1 MVQFKILAVRVNGLP
16 RHSETDMLATSI
28 SPWQPMFR
36 RLRIAVLSV
45 LLAVPLAAVVTAADQ
60 DNVDEPDDEATGDD
74 ATPKDRPAQG
84 KRRLRTKTLGGRQ
97 FWADVELFRQW
108 RIQQNVMTGHFRLLD
123 GEDCRW
129 ASGSRSECRRKLAEV
144 RESQGLK
151 PMSGEAVI
159 LIHGLVR
166 SSKSMRT
173 LARRLELDAEGLQ
186 TFGFTYPST
195 RVDIAQA
202 ARYLNSAIE
211 SLEGIERIHFVAH
224 SMGGLVVRAWAAEH
238 SDPRIGRLV
247 MIATPNQGAELA
259 DRFERNTV
267 YRVVFGAAGQQLT
280 RAEDGFIAKLPA
292 PEFEFGVIAGG
303 NGGSGYNP
311 LIPGDNDGTVSVDST
326 RLPGAADFVVVDRLH
341 TFIVSAPE
349 TAEYTAR
356 FLKTGRFRT
365 TGDPQ
370 PIPREG
376 VTGMARATD
385 SKEP

>member
-1 MVQFKILAVRVNGLP
+1 MF
-16 RHSETDMLATSI
+16 ATSI
-28 SPWQPMFR
+28 SHWKPMFR
-36 RLRIAVLSV
+36 RLRIAVLAV
-45 LLAVPLAAVVTAADQ
+45 VLAVPLAGIATAVDQ
-60 DNVDEPDDEATGDD
+60 DDVDESEHEATGNG

-84 KRRLRTKTLGGRQ
+84 KRGLGAKTLGGRQ
-97 FWADVELFRQW
+97 FWADVEFFRRW
-108 RIQQNVMTGHFRLLD
+108 RIQQNVITGHFRLLD

-129 ASGSRSECRRKLAEV
+129 ASGSKADCRGKLAEV
-144 RESQGLK
+144 GESQGLE

-173 LARRLELDAEGLQ
+173 LAQHLEDDADGLQ
-186 TFGFTYPST
+186 TFSFTYPST

-247 MIATPNQGAELA
+247 MIATPNMGAELA
-259 DRFERNTV
+259 ERNTA
-267 YRVVFGAAGQQLT
+267 YRVVLGPAGQQLT
-280 RAEDGFIAKLPA
+280 PAQDGFIAKLPT

-303 NGGSGYNP
+303 NGESGYNP
-311 LIPGDNDGTVSVDST
+311 FIQGDNDGTVSVAST
-326 RLPGAADFVVVDRLH
+326 RLAGAADFVVVDRLH

-365 TGDPQ
+365 SGDPE
-370 PIPREG
+370 PVPREDVAG
-376 VTGMARATD
+376 TARATD

>member
-1 MVQFKILAVRVNGLP
+1 MVQSKILAVRVNGLP
-16 RHSETDMLATSI
+16 RRSENAVLASSI
-28 SPWQPMFR
+28 LPWKPMFR
-36 RLRIAVLSV
+36 RLRVVV
-45 LLAVPLAAVVTAADQ
+45 LLAVPLAAVATAADQ
-60 DNVDEPDDEATGDD
+60 DNLDEPDDGATADD
-74 ATPKDRPAQG
+74 ATPKDGPAQG
-84 KRRLRTKTLGGRQ
+84 KRGLSARTLGGRQ

-108 RIQQNVMTGHFRLLD
+108 RIQQNVITGHFRLLD

-129 ASGSRSECRRKLAEV
+129 ASGSKAECRRKLAEV
-144 RESQGLK
+144 RESQGLE
-151 PMSGEAVI
+151 PMSGDAVI

-173 LARRLELDAEGLQ
+173 LARHLELDAEGLQ

-202 ARYLNSAIE
+202 AKYLDSAIK
-211 SLEGIERIHFVAH
+211 SLEGIKRIHFVAH

-247 MIATPNQGAELA
+247 MIATPNRGAELA
-259 DRFERNTV
+259 DRFERNTL
-267 YRVVFGAAGQQLT
+267 YRIVFGQAGQQLAS
-280 RAEDGFIAKLPA
+280 AEDGFIAKLPA
-292 PEFEFGVIAGG
+292 PEFEFGMIAGG
-303 NGGSGYNP
+303 KGGSGYNP
-311 LIPGDNDGTVSVDST
+311 FIPGDNDGTVSVDST

-356 FLKTGRFRT
+356 FLKTGRFRS

-370 PIPREG
+370 PLPREDVPG
-376 VTGMARATD
+376 TARATD
-385 SKEP
+385 NKKP